1 VRARVSD
8 ARGRQLERYADRS
21 WRLNSQAPG
30 PVLQREWPLAV
41 ELQQKVDDEIYAGRL
56 TRRGATRVHR
66 LAWTIADL
74 DQVEVPG
81 FTQLDAALRL
91 RLGLPLLD
99 ASLRRRAAG

>member
-1 VRARVSD
+1 MVA
-8 ARGRQLERYADRS
+8 
-21 WRLNSQAPG
+21 RLNSQAPG
-30 PVLQREWPLAV
+30 PVLQREWPLAA

-81 FTQLDAALRL
+81 FTQLDTALRL